1 MEIIS
6 IIKILPITATG
17 KLYFKLYYRAQK
29 KGQNGIRRRNKL
41 RWQKWK
47 NRLEKVVDSTT
58 IQQSKLAYL
67 YNQEQTIISF
77 SISNL

>member
-1 MEIIS
+1 MEITS
-6 IIKILPITATG
+6 IIKILPITVTG
-17 KLYFKLYYRAQK
+17 KLYFKLYYRARK

-47 NRLEKVVDSTT
+47 NRLENVDSTT

>member
-1 MEIIS
+1 MEITS
-6 IIKILPITATG
+6 IIKILPITATD

-29 KGQNGIRRRNKL
+29 KGQSGIRRRNKL

-47 NRLEKVVDSTT
+47 NRLENVDSTT